1 MGQGLC
7 VVQEQE
13 KEKKMLVKVNYM
25 KSLYPL
31 IIEADSVK
39 EALDEY
45 WSSVEW
51 DEDYEILEENAE
63 RTGKSL

>member
-1 MGQGLC
+1 MHGCHYQRRGK
-7 VVQEQE
+7 EQTM
-13 KEKKMLVKVNYM
+13 KIKVNFM
-25 KSLYPL
+25 KSMYPL

-51 DEDYEILEENAE
+51 DEDYEILEDDVKGADDD
-63 RTGKSL
+63 

>member
-1 MGQGLC
+1 M
-7 VVQEQE
+7 
-13 KEKKMLVKVNYM
+13 KIKVNFM
-25 KSLYPL
+25 KSMYPL

-51 DEDYEILEENAE
+51 DEDYEILEDDEKGADDE
-63 RTGKSL
+63 VSCR